1 MTTPTQ
7 SDPPLLD
14 SNDKLWVVCCHLSL
28 FLGVGLLLPL
38 IVYLVKKSEPGP
50 VAAHAAEVL
59 NFHIS
64 LYIYSLVS
72 FVLICVFIGFF
83 LLVGIWLISLV
94 CAIVGAIKASEGNFY
109 RYPLTI
115 RFIK

>member
-1 MTTPTQ
+1 MTISTQ
-7 SDPPLLD
+7 SNPPLLD

-64 LYIYSLVS
+64 LYIYSLAS
-72 FVLICVFIGFF
+72 LILICVIIGAF
-83 LLVGIWLISLV
+83 LLIGIWLLSFI
-94 CAIVGAIKASEGNFY
+94 CAIIGAIKASEGGFY
-109 RYPLTI
+109 RYPMTI